1 MLFDVPQPPQS
12 PSPELTRLA
21 DVVVTAARLS
31 PPIAQ
36 LAFDDTTLHS
46 EDLTATSRIDQALRH
61 IPAVTLFRRADSL
74 AANPTTQGLSLR
86 AIAPTGAGR
95 ALVTLDGVPINDPFG
110 GWVIWGQI
118 TPESLEAIDVMRGAG
133 SGPYGAGALTGT
145 IALRESD
152 RPQGIADLSVASRG
166 GLRAAANTRFEHG
179 RFGLTVSGNHE
190 TSDGYVPVRG
200 PDAGAADVPMDLK
213 LESLS
218 GRLDYAVGDETRLSL
233 RAASWEEDRGSGL
246 GRNRAN
252 ASGNS
257 VSATLSKQATQGPSW
272 RIQLWEN
279 HSNLLNTSGAVS
291 ADRTTVTP
299 ANEQYRT
306 PARGRGANVA
316 LRNTLDLNGL
326 LEWEV
331 GLDARS
337 NEGQTQEMFRYMG
350 GIFTRGR
357 MAGGETSV
365 IGGYVDASWHNGPWI
380 VAGGLRLDEWQ
391 NENGFRFENDLQT
404 GTITLDETDPAR
416 SDKVVSARLGVRH
429 ALGADSWLRVSAY
442 SGFRPAT
449 LNELHRPFRVGNDL
463 TEANAGLIPETLQ
476 GFEMEW
482 GHRGDRHSLSAT
494 LFRNRIEDVVV
505 NVTLADGPGTFPRAG
520 FVPAGGVLR
529 QRQNAGSVSATGLE
543 LAGRY
548 EASDTLKLKAALAWT
563 DAEMDGGM
571 LAPQLT
577 GLRPAQA
584 PEWSSNIGADWQMTP
599 SLSLSANARYESAR
613 FDDDLNSRPLKAAWT
628 IDTRAQWQV
637 LSHAALWIAAD
648 NLLDEDVETAMT
660 GTGIAGYTAPRTVRA
675 GVRLTY

>member
-1 MLFDVPQPPQS
+1 MLIDLPQPPQS
-12 PSPELTRLA
+12 PPSEIARLE
-21 DVVVTAARLS
+21 DVVVTAARLR
-31 PPIAQ
+31 PQLAQ
-36 LAFDDTTLHS
+36 LAFDHTALSH
-46 EDLTATSRIDQALRH
+46 EDLTATSRVDQALRQ

-110 GWVIWGQI
+110 GWVIWGQV
-118 TPESLEAIDVMRGAG
+118 TPESLEGIDVMRGAG

-166 GLRAAANTRFEHG
+166 GLRAAASTRLKHG
-179 RFGLTVSGNHE
+179 RLGLTLAGSHE

-200 PDAGAADVPMDLK
+200 PSAGAADVPMDLT
-213 LESLS
+213 LQSLS
-218 GRLDYAVGDETRLSL
+218 GRLDYAVAPETSLSV

-252 ASGNS
+252 ASGHS
-257 VSATLSKQATQGPSW
+257 VSATLAKQATNGPSW

-279 HSNLLNTSGAVS
+279 HSNLFNSSGAVS

-306 PARGRGANVA
+306 PAKGRGINLA
-316 LRNTLDLNGL
+316 LRNTTDWHGL
-326 LEWEV
+326 LEWEA
-331 GLDARS
+331 GLDARF

-350 GIFTRGR
+350 GTFTRGR

-365 IGGYVDASWHNGPWI
+365 IGGYVDASWHTGAWI
-380 VAGGLRLDEWQ
+380 IAGGLRLDEWK
-391 NENGFRFENDLQT
+391 NENGFRFENDLQSGAT
-404 GTITLDETDPAR
+404 TLNEADPAR
-416 SDKVVSARLGVRH
+416 SDQVFSARLGVRRD
-429 ALGADSWLRVSAY
+429 LGTNGWLRASAY

-463 TEANAGLIPETLQ
+463 TEANAALAPETLK
-476 GFEMEW
+476 GLELEW
-482 GHRGDRHSLSAT
+482 GHSGDRHKASAT
-494 LFRNRIEDVVV
+494 LFHNTIDDVVV
-505 NVTLADGPGTFPRAG
+505 NVTLAEGPGTFPRAG

-529 QRQNAGSVSATGLE
+529 QRQNAGSVKATGLE
-543 LAGRY
+543 LSGHY
-548 EASDTLKLKAALAWT
+548 EATDTLRIKGALAWT
-563 DAEMDGGM
+563 DAEMDGGT

-584 PEWSSNIGADWQMTP
+584 PEWSATLGADWQVT
-599 SLSLSANARYESAR
+599 STLLATASARYESAR
-613 FDDDLNSRPLKAAWT
+613 FDDDLNSRPLDAAWN
-628 IDTRAQWQV
+628 IDTRIQWQV
-637 LSHAALWIAAD
+637 LPHAALWLAAD
-648 NLLDEDVETAMT
+648 NLLDEDIQTAMT

>member
-1 MLFDVPQPPQS
+1 MLIDLPQPPQTPAS
-12 PSPELTRLA
+12 EITRVQ
-21 DVVVTAARLS
+21 DIIVTAARLR
-31 PPIAQ
+31 PQ
-36 LAFDDTTLHS
+36 LAQIAFDHTTLHS
-46 EDLTATSRIDQALRH
+46 EDLTATARVDQALRQ

-110 GWVIWGQI
+110 GWVIWGQV

-166 GLRAAANTRFEHG
+166 GLRAAASTRVEQG
-179 RFGLTVSGNHE
+179 RFGLTLAGSHE
-190 TSDGYVPVRG
+190 SSDGYVPVRG
-200 PDAGAADVPMDLK
+200 SVAGLADVPMDLK

-218 GRLDYAVGDETRLSL
+218 GRLDYAVGSETSLSL
-233 RAASWEEDRGSGL
+233 RAASWQEDRGSGL

-257 VSATLSKQATQGPSW
+257 VTATLSRQATQGPAW

-279 HSNLLNTSGAVS
+279 HSNLFNSSGAVS
-291 ADRTTVTP
+291 ADRSTVTP

-306 PARGRGANVA
+306 PARGRGINLA
-316 LRNTLDLNGL
+316 LRNTLSLHGM
-326 LEWEV
+326 LEWEA
-331 GLDARS
+331 GLDARF

-350 GIFTRGR
+350 GAFTRGR

-391 NENGFRFENDLQT
+391 NENGFRFENDLQS
-404 GTITLDETDPAR
+404 GAITLNETDPER
-416 SDKVVSARLGVRH
+416 SDQVVSARLGVRR
-429 ALGADSWLRVSAY
+429 ALGPDSWLRASAY

-463 TEANAGLIPETLQ
+463 TEANAGLVPETLE
-476 GFEMEW
+476 GFELEW
-482 GHRGDRHSLSAT
+482 GHSSDRHSISAT
-494 LFRNRIEDVVV
+494 VFRNMIDDVVV
-505 NVTLADGPGTFPRAG
+505 NVTLAEGPGSFPRAG

-529 QRQNAGSVSATGLE
+529 QRQNAGSVTATGVE
-543 LAGRY
+543 VSGRY
-548 EASDTLKLKAALAWT
+548 DATSTLGLKAALAWT
-563 DAEMDGGM
+563 DAEMDGGQ

-584 PEWSSNIGADWQMTP
+584 PEWSANIGADWQVTP
-599 SLSLSANARYESAR
+599 TLLAQANARYESAR

-628 IDTRAQWQV
+628 IDARAQWQV
-637 LSHAALWIAAD
+637 LPHAALWLAAD
-648 NLLDEDVETAMT
+648 NLLDEDIETSLT
-660 GTGIAGYTAPRTVRA
+660 GTGIAGYTAPRTLRA